1 MQCQSVQC
9 SYLNDSQHLI
19 PDTME
24 EGWSGSQLSEAVV
37 ITSLEH
43 LADINIAGYSSLNDA
58 LLLVP
63 GTTER

>member
-1 MQCQSVQC
+1 MHN

-24 EGWSGSQLSEAVV
+24 EGRGGSQLSEAVV
-37 ITSLEH
+37 ISSLEH
-43 LADINIAGYSSLNDA
+43 LAEINIAVFQQQVNDP

-63 GTTER
+63 GTTEKGK